1 MRTRNLLT
9 IGAVL
14 IFFAGL
20 GQAKTHHTQS
30 NSKSAPVR
38 HTSVHHSA
46 KGSSH
51 HRTRPGAW
59 KHHGQQGI
67 QGDRA
72 AEIQQALIRENYL
85 DGSPSGAWDSRT
97 QQAMARFQADH
108 GWQAKVTPDSRALI
122 KLGLGPSHD
131 KDIVNLD
138 SVSSPTE
145 TSSSSPA
152 ASNSIR
158 R

>member
-9 IGAVL
+9 VSAVL

-20 GQAKTHHTQS
+20 GQAKTHPTQS
-30 NSKSAPVR
+30 NSKSASVR
-38 HTSVHHSA
+38 HTSVHHTT
-46 KGSSH
+46 KKTSH

-72 AEIQQALIRENYL
+72 AEIQQALIREKYL
-85 DGSPSGAWDSRT
+85 DGSPSGTWDAHT

-138 SVSSPTE
+138 SVSSSTE
-145 TSSSSPA
+145 TSSASPA
-152 ASNSIR
+152 ASNSSR